1 MRYYPDPANPNFWFY
16 DGLRIQAD
24 VEAHHFAVE
33 YAKAHFHDHSEVLD
47 IAAGE
52 GALTKQLL
60 DIGFQVSCTSW
71 NERSNVAV
79 PTYHL
84 NLDNPFAV
92 QDVGDHQY
100 SLVCCIE
107 AIEHIE
113 NPSCLLRSC
122 RSIMAPGSRLL
133 LSTPNVES
141 AVARIQWLI
150 HGCPSIFQVEEVRQ
164 NRHISMQW
172 RQGLEFLIERS
183 GFTILEKH
191 LLGSFRFPRT
201 PLSLVKKVVTRAM
214 QKFLKG
220 DLYGTTRLYVL
231 GLSNET
237 SPGESPSRFY

>member
-1 MRYYPDPANPNFWFY
+1 MRYHPDPTNPNFWFY

-24 VEAHHFAVE
+24 VETHHFAVD
-33 YAKAHFHDHSEVLD
+33 YAKTHFASHSNVLD
-47 IAAGE
+47 IAAGQ

-60 DIGFQVSCTSW
+60 DIGLQVSCTSW
-71 NERSNVAV
+71 NERSNVPA
-79 PTYHL
+79 PTYRL
-84 NLDNPFAV
+84 NLDNPFSV
-92 QDVGDHQY
+92 QDVGDQRY

-122 RSIMAPGSRLL
+122 RSVMAPGSRLL

-141 AVARIQWLI
+141 AVARIQWFI
-150 HGCPSIFQVEEVRQ
+150 HGCPRIFQAEEVRQ

-191 LLGSFRFPRT
+191 LLGNFRFSRS
-201 PLSLVKKVVTRAM
+201 PLSLIKMGLTRVM
-214 QKFLKG
+214 QKFLNG
-220 DLYGTTRLYVL
+220 DLSGTTRLYVL
-231 GLSNET
+231 GLSSES
-237 SPGESPSRFY
+237 SPEESPSNFY

>member
-1 MRYYPDPANPNFWFY
+1 MTYYPDPTNPNFWFY

-24 VEAHHFAVE
+24 VETHHFAVA
-33 YAKAHFHDHSEVLD
+33 YAKTHFSSQSNVLD

-60 DIGFQVSCTSW
+60 DIGLRVSCTSW
-71 NERSNVAV
+71 NGRSNVAV
-79 PTYHL
+79 PTYRL
-84 NLDNPFAV
+84 NLDESFSV
-92 QDVGDHQY
+92 KDVGDCCY

-122 RSIMAPGSRLL
+122 RSIMAPGGRLL

-150 HGCPSIFQVEEVRQ
+150 HGCPSIFEVEEVRQ

-191 LLGSFRFPRT
+191 LLGPFRFPRT
-201 PLSLVKKVVTRAM
+201 PRSLVKMGVARLM
-214 QKFLKG
+214 QKFLNG
-220 DLYGTTRLYVL
+220 DLTGTTRLYVL
-231 GLSNET
+231 GLSNEL
-237 SPGESPSRFY
+237 SAEESPSHFY

>member
-1 MRYYPDPANPNFWFY
+1 MRYHPDSANPNFWVY

-24 VEAHHFAVE
+24 VQTHHFAVD
-33 YAKAHFHDHSEVLD
+33 YAKIHFPPGTKVLD

-60 DIGFQVSCTSW
+60 DIGLEVSCTSW
-71 NERSNVAV
+71 NEKSNVAA
-79 PTYHL
+79 PTYRL
-84 NLDNPFAV
+84 NLDNQFSIQV
-92 QDVGDHQY
+92 VGDRRY

-122 RSIMAPGSRLL
+122 RNIMAPGSRLL

-172 RQGLEFLIERS
+172 RQGFLIEKS
-183 GFTILEKH
+183 GLTILEKH
-191 LLGSFRFPRT
+191 LLGRFRFPNT
-201 PLSLVKKVVTRAM
+201 PISRVKKAVTRVM
-214 QKFLKG
+214 QKILKG
-220 DLYGTTRLYVL
+220 DLSGTTRLYAL
-231 GLSNET
+231 GLSDEICHE
-237 SPGESPSRFY
+237 ESPSRFY

>member
-1 MRYYPDPANPNFWFY
+1 MRYHHDPENPSFWFY

-24 VEAHHFAVE
+24 VETHHFAVE
-33 YAKAHFHDHSEVLD
+33 YAKTHFPNHCKVLD

-79 PTYHL
+79 PTYRL
-84 NLDNPFAV
+84 NLDYPFSTKNI
-92 QDVGDHQY
+92 GDHQY

-107 AIEHIE
+107 AIEHVE

-122 RSIMAPGSRLL
+122 RSIMGPGSRLL

-141 AVARIQWLI
+141 AVARVQWFI
-150 HGCPSIFQVEEVRQ
+150 HGCPGIFQVEEVRQ

-191 LLGSFRFPRT
+191 LLGSFRYPRT
-201 PLSLVKKVVTRAM
+201 PLSLVKMVVTRAM
-214 QKFLKG
+214 QKILKG
-220 DLYGTTRLYVL
+220 DICGTTRLYVL
-231 GLSNET
+231 GLSDEPVPED
-237 SPGESPSRFY
+237 SPASFY